1 MHLMCHAFDESKVCV
16 SGLYKQHGQ
25 TSLSMPPFMTKEKV
39 IIIGVGNVLR
49 SDDGVGV
56 HVAKALE
63 MRISECG
70 MRNNVI
76 ARSVSDEAISC
87 NLKDEIASPLARN
100 DKSSKISI
108 YDGGLGGFKL
118 LDLIDSAKKVIFID
132 AIDMGLPP
140 GAVKAFLPHEA
151 ASLLARR
158 KCSLHNS
165 DLLEVIK
172 FAEKLDNAPE
182 IKIVGVQPANVEPG
196 LELSVS
202 VKDSILRTVNL
213 ILDMI

>member
-1 MHLMCHAFDESKVCV
+1 
-16 SGLYKQHGQ
+16 
-25 TSLSMPPFMTKEKV
+25 MPPFMTKEKI

-49 SDDGVGV
+49 RDDGVGV

-118 LDLIDSAKKVIFID
+118 VDLIGGAKQAIFID

-140 GAVKAFLPHEA
+140 GTVKAFLPQEA
-151 ASLLARR
+151 ASLLAAQ

-165 DLLEVIK
+165 DLLDVIK
-172 FAEKLDNAPE
+172 FVGAYCNTPLPDNAPE

-202 VKDSILRTVNL
+202 VKDSIPRTVQL
-213 ILDMI
+213 ILDII

>member
-1 MHLMCHAFDESKVCV
+1 MSVEC
-16 SGLYKQHGQ
+16 Q
-25 TSLSMPPFMTKEKV
+25 TKHKEKV

-49 SDDGVGV
+49 RDDGVGV
-56 HVAKALE
+56 HVIKALE
-63 MRISECG
+63 DTILPNGVE
-70 MRNNVI
+70 V
-76 ARSVSDEAISC
+76 
-87 NLKDEIASPLARN
+87 
-100 DKSSKISI
+100 

-118 LDLIDSAKKVIFID
+118 LDLIESMKKVIFID
-132 AIDMGLPP
+132 AIEMGLPP
-140 GAVKAFLPHEA
+140 GTVKAFLPQEA
-151 ASLLARR
+151 TSLLATQ

-202 VKDSILRTVNL
+202 VKDSIPQVIQTVVD
-213 ILDMI
+213 II